1 MEHFMNLVLIKNIY
15 IGIPMAALICY
26 LFLLFCF
33 LNVAEK
39 SSEVRD
45 LKAILSA
52 LLSWTGGAVL
62 MRLQISPG
70 IQFWYHVSLM
80 GLFTIPI
87 LIYDFLFHYLD
98 IRGKD
103 RFLYGCMAVTVS
115 AVLLNVFTGCIPS
128 TAGSAD
134 HGEWRYILPLSCK
147 NRHLVAGSSRD
158 ISVSVCN
165 AACPQKNRGTIR
177 VSEKTRII
185 INRNTA
191 HYGWKYSV
199 RDAMER

>member
-62 MRLQISPG
+62 MRLQIKPG
-70 IQFWYHVSLM
+70 DTVLVSCVID
-80 GLFTIPI
+80 GTF
-87 LIYDFLFHYLD
+87 YDPDTD
-98 IRGKD
+98 IWI
-103 RFLYGCMAVTVS
+103 FV
-115 AVLLNVFTGCIPS
+115 
-128 TAGSAD
+128 
-134 HGEWRYILPLSCK
+134 PLS
-147 NRHLVAGSSRD
+147 
-158 ISVSVCN
+158 
-165 AACPQKNRGTIR
+165 
-177 VSEKTRII
+177 
-185 INRNTA
+185 
-191 HYGWKYSV
+191 
-199 RDAMER
+199 

>member
-87 LIYDFLFHYLD
+87 LIYGFLFHYLD

-115 AVLLNVFTGCIPS
+115 AVLLNVFTGCILPPPEVQIMANGGIS
-128 TAGSAD
+128 TIIMQKQASGC
-134 HGEWRYILPLSCK
+134 WQQQRYFC
-147 NRHLVAGSSRD
+147 
-158 ISVSVCN
+158 
-165 AACPQKNRGTIR
+165 
-177 VSEKTRII
+177 
-185 INRNTA
+185 
-191 HYGWKYSV
+191 
-199 RDAMER
+199 

>member
-1 MEHFMNLVLIKNIY
+1 
-15 IGIPMAALICY
+15 MAALICY

-87 LIYDFLFHYLD
+87 LIYGFLFHYLD

-103 RFLYGCMAVTVS
+103 RFLYGCMAVTV
-115 AVLLNVFTGCIPS
+115 S

-177 VSEKTRII
+177 VSEKTRTI

>member
-62 MRLQISPG
+62 MRL
-70 IQFWYHVSLM
+70 VSCVID
-80 GLFTIPI
+80 GTF
-87 LIYDFLFHYLD
+87 YDPDTD
-98 IRGKD
+98 IWI
-103 RFLYGCMAVTVS
+103 FV
-115 AVLLNVFTGCIPS
+115 
-128 TAGSAD
+128 
-134 HGEWRYILPLSCK
+134 PLS
-147 NRHLVAGSSRD
+147 
-158 ISVSVCN
+158 
-165 AACPQKNRGTIR
+165 
-177 VSEKTRII
+177 
-185 INRNTA
+185 
-191 HYGWKYSV
+191 
-199 RDAMER
+199 

>member
-115 AVLLNVFTGCIPS
+115 AVLLNVFTGCI
-128 TAGSAD
+128 
-134 HGEWRYILPLSCK
+134 LPPPEVQIMANGGISYHYHAK
-147 NRHLVAGSSRD
+147 DRHLVAGSSRD

-165 AACPQKNRGTIR
+165 AACPQKNRGTIQ
-177 VSEKTRII
+177 STGK
-185 INRNTA
+185 NSA
-191 HYGWKYSV
+191 HY
-199 RDAMER
+199 

>member
-1 MEHFMNLVLIKNIY
+1 MNLVLIKNIY

-103 RFLYGCMAVTVS
+103 
-115 AVLLNVFTGCIPS
+115 
-128 TAGSAD
+128 
-134 HGEWRYILPLSCK
+134 
-147 NRHLVAGSSRD
+147 
-158 ISVSVCN
+158 
-165 AACPQKNRGTIR
+165 
-177 VSEKTRII
+177 
-185 INRNTA
+185 
-191 HYGWKYSV
+191 
-199 RDAMER
+199 

>member
-1 MEHFMNLVLIKNIY
+1 MNLVLIKNIY

-39 SSEVRD
+39 SS
-45 LKAILSA
+45 
-52 LLSWTGGAVL
+52 LSWTGGAVL

-103 RFLYGCMAVTVS
+103 
-115 AVLLNVFTGCIPS
+115 
-128 TAGSAD
+128 
-134 HGEWRYILPLSCK
+134 
-147 NRHLVAGSSRD
+147 
-158 ISVSVCN
+158 
-165 AACPQKNRGTIR
+165 
-177 VSEKTRII
+177 
-185 INRNTA
+185 
-191 HYGWKYSV
+191 
-199 RDAMER
+199 

>member
-87 LIYDFLFHYLD
+87 LIYGFLFHYLD

-103 RFLYGCMAVTVS
+103 SFCMAVW
-115 AVLLNVFTGCIPS
+115 L
-128 TAGSAD
+128 
-134 HGEWRYILPLSCK
+134 
-147 NRHLVAGSSRD
+147 
-158 ISVSVCN
+158 
-165 AACPQKNRGTIR
+165 
-177 VSEKTRII
+177 
-185 INRNTA
+185 
-191 HYGWKYSV
+191 
-199 RDAMER
+199 

>member
-87 LIYDFLFHYLD
+87 LIYGFLFHYLD

-103 RFLYGCMAVTVS
+103 RFLDGCMAVTVS
-115 AVLLNVFTGCIPS
+115 AVLLNVFTGCI
-128 TAGSAD
+128 
-134 HGEWRYILPLSCK
+134 LPPPEVQIMANGGISYHYHAK
-147 NRHLVAGSSRD
+147 TGIWFFGSSRD

-165 AACPQKNRGTIR
+165 AACPQKSGTIR
-177 VSEKTRII
+177 VPEKTRPI

-191 HYGWKYSV
+191 HHGWKYSV

>member
-1 MEHFMNLVLIKNIY
+1 MNLVLIKNIY

-33 LNVAEK
+33 LNVSEK

-87 LIYDFLFHYLD
+87 LIYGFLFHYLD

-103 RFLYGCMAVTVS
+103 RFLDGCMAVTVS
-115 AVLLNVFTGCIPS
+115 AVLLNVLPVVFSHRRKCRSWRMAVYPTIIMQKQASGC
-128 TAGSAD
+128 
-134 HGEWRYILPLSCK
+134 WQQQRYFC
-147 NRHLVAGSSRD
+147 
-158 ISVSVCN
+158 
-165 AACPQKNRGTIR
+165 
-177 VSEKTRII
+177 
-185 INRNTA
+185 
-191 HYGWKYSV
+191 
-199 RDAMER
+199 

>member
-1 MEHFMNLVLIKNIY
+1 MNLVLIKNIY

-115 AVLLNVFTGCIPS
+115 AVLLNVFTGCI
-128 TAGSAD
+128 
-134 HGEWRYILPLSCK
+134 LPPPEVQIMA
-147 NRHLVAGSSRD
+147 NGG
-158 ISVSVCN
+158 IS
-165 AACPQKNRGTIR
+165 
-177 VSEKTRII
+177 
-185 INRNTA
+185 
-191 HYGWKYSV
+191 
-199 RDAMER
+199 

>member
-1 MEHFMNLVLIKNIY
+1 
-15 IGIPMAALICY
+15 
-26 LFLLFCF
+26 
-33 LNVAEK
+33 
-39 SSEVRD
+39 
-45 LKAILSA
+45 
-52 LLSWTGGAVL
+52 

-87 LIYDFLFHYLD
+87 LIYGFLFHYLD

-103 RFLYGCMAVTVS
+103 RFLDGCMAVTVS
-115 AVLLNVFTGCIPS
+115 AVLLNVFTGCI
-128 TAGSAD
+128 
-134 HGEWRYILPLSCK
+134 LPPPEVQIMANGGISYHY
-147 NRHLVAGSSRD
+147 HLVAGSSRD

-177 VSEKTRII
+177 VPEKTRPI

-191 HYGWKYSV
+191 HHGWKYSV

>member
-62 MRLQISPG
+62 MRLQDTVL
-70 IQFWYHVSLM
+70 VSCVID
-80 GLFTIPI
+80 GTF
-87 LIYDFLFHYLD
+87 YDPDTD
-98 IRGKD
+98 I
-103 RFLYGCMAVTVS
+103 
-115 AVLLNVFTGCIPS
+115 
-128 TAGSAD
+128 
-134 HGEWRYILPLSCK
+134 
-147 NRHLVAGSSRD
+147 
-158 ISVSVCN
+158 
-165 AACPQKNRGTIR
+165 
-177 VSEKTRII
+177 
-185 INRNTA
+185 
-191 HYGWKYSV
+191 
-199 RDAMER
+199 

>member
-45 LKAILSA
+45 QGNTVGII
-52 LLSWTGGAVL
+52 VL
-62 MRLQISPG
+62 DRRRCAHETADQPG
-70 IQFWYHVSLM
+70 DTVLVSCVID
-80 GLFTIPI
+80 GTFYDPI

-115 AVLLNVFTGCIPS
+115 AVLLNVFTG
-128 TAGSAD
+128 
-134 HGEWRYILPLSCK
+134 YILPPPEVQIMA
-147 NRHLVAGSSRD
+147 NGG
-158 ISVSVCN
+158 ISYHYH
-165 AACPQKNRGTIR
+165 A
-177 VSEKTRII
+177 KTGICCWQQQR
-185 INRNTA
+185 
-191 HYGWKYSV
+191 YFC
-199 RDAMER
+199 